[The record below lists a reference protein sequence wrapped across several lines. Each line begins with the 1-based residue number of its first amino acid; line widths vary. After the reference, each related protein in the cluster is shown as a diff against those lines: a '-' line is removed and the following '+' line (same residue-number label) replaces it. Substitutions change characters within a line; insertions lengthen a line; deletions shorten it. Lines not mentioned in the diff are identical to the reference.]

1 MRVSDR
7 EKILI
12 NVYDVKRA
20 IDPLRKMGKSIITT
34 NGCFDIIHSGHIKYL
49 YEASELGDIFIIGV
63 NSDES
68 VKSLK
73 GESRP
78 INRQEDRAFVLA
90 SLKMVDY
97 VFIFDEKDPRAFLE
111 ILRPDIH
118 VKGGDYT
125 PELLPEREVVEK
137 YGGKVVIVP
146 FVKGFST
153 TSIIEKICKHTK
165 KVP

>member
-1 MRVSDR
+1 MKANYI
-7 EKILI
+7 ENILT
-12 NVYDVKRA
+12 VYDVKKA
-20 IDPLRKMGKSIITT
+20 VEPLRKMGKSIVTT
-34 NGCFDIIHSGHIKYL
+34 NGCFDIIHLGHIKYL
-49 YEASELGDIFIIGV
+49 YEASKLGDILIVGV

-73 GESRP
+73 GEGRP
-78 INRQEDRAFVLA
+78 INREGERAFVVA

-97 VFIFDEKDPRAFLE
+97 AFVFCEKDPRAFLE
-111 ILRPDIH
+111 VLRPDIH

-125 PELLPEREVVEK
+125 PEMLPEREVVEK

-153 TSIIEKICKHTK
+153 TSIIKRMSNPNT
-165 KVP
+165 